1 MRRYL
6 YLYGL
11 FIKNGLIR
19 EMMFRWNF
27 IIRIF
32 TEVAWLAAS
41 LAFWQVLFH
50 YTGRISGWNKYEV
63 YLLVGTAHLIHQAFE
78 GLFFS
83 NLVQIPE
90 MIRSGNMDFNL
101 TKPLN
106 SQFLVSTRYIDMGS
120 LANVI
125 LGFFIAGYAVSH
137 LHITLTPLR
146 IMGYLLLSLNGMLI
160 YYSIMFTLMTL
171 AFWIV
176 RVDGVI
182 GVYFNVINFARQPA
196 DIYRGFLKIFFIF
209 IFPMLVTINF
219 PVLVI
224 IRGLSFPLF
233 IWSLAVG
240 LFSLYI
246 SQLFWKYALNHYSS
260 ASS

>member
-1 MRRYL
+1 MGRYL
-6 YLYGL
+6 YIYWL
-11 FIKNGLIR
+11 FLKNGLIR

-27 IIRIF
+27 IIRIA

-41 LAFWQVLFH
+41 LAFWQVMFS
-50 YTGRISGWNKYEV
+50 YTRNISGWSKYEV

-78 GLFFS
+78 GFFFS

-106 SQFLVSTRYIDMGS
+106 SQFIVSTRYIDMGS
-120 LANVI
+120 LANI
-125 LGFFIAGYAVSH
+125 IIGLFISGYAISR
-137 LHITLTPLR
+137 LQIALTPFK
-146 IMGYLLLSLNGMLI
+146 IFSYLLLSLNGILI

-176 RVDGVI
+176 RVDGVVD
-182 GVYFNVINFARQPA
+182 VYFNVINFARQPA
-196 DIYRGFLKIFFIF
+196 DIYKGFLKTFFIF

-219 PVLVI
+219 PVMVLIRVLSSPYLV
-224 IRGLSFPLF
+224 
-233 IWSLAVG
+233 WSLLVG
-240 LFSLYI
+240 FISLYI
-246 SQLFWKYALNHYSS
+246 SNRFWKYALNHYSS